1 MADRVHVLTSDE
13 VAGIF
18 SKLNSVKDGIKK
30 LTEQS
35 VRTRQFLTDT
45 ELSHEL
51 KISKKTLANYRA
63 KGEFGY
69 YALPGKILYDA
80 TEIDDFMQKAI
91 ICRLSAERQSPRPT
105 TMMAGAIFII
115 TVGYFCEPNLA
126 ASEPICSAMDLSTT
140 FA

>member
-1 MADRVHVLTSDE
+1 MADRVLVLSSDD
-13 VAGIF
+13 VAVIF

-80 TEIDDFMQKAI
+80 TEIDDFMQSHYLPPF
-91 ICRLSAERQSPRPT
+91 R
-105 TMMAGAIFII
+105 
-115 TVGYFCEPNLA
+115 
-126 ASEPICSAMDLSTT
+126 
-140 FA
+140 